1 MIPENKLR
9 FALTARFVKP
19 DHVNAKEI
27 KKGEFSL
34 TPDQIY
40 DGK

>member
-1 MIPENKLR
+1 MR
-9 FALTARFVKP
+9 FALTARYIKP
-19 DHVNAKEI
+19 DHVTQQELD
-27 KKGEFSL
+27 KGKFSL

>member
-1 MIPENKLR
+1 VVPENKLR
-9 FALTARFVKP
+9 FALTARYVKP
-19 DHVNAKEI
+19 DDVDAKEI
-27 KKGEFSL
+27 QKGQFSL